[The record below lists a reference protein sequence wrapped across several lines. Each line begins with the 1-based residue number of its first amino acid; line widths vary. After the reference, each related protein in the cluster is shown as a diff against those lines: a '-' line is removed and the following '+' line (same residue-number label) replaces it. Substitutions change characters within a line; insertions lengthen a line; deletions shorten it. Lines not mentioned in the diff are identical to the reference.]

1 MSGEKGG
8 RREQIDRMVRHM
20 VQNGANQ
27 NKAKQKAVECALRG
41 DRREDKK

>member
-1 MSGEKGG
+1 MSSEKQG

-27 NKAKQKAVECALRG
+27 NKAKQKAVECALRA